1 MAADTIGERFTEE
14 DSDLSSWSSAFAP
27 TPVLPAKSTQKKK
40 KDKKTKKKKKTKSKK
55 KSKKKD
61 RELSVSADSARFW
74 LQAALAVLSKV
85 TWATV
90 NRLSQSHCN
99 LLTRALEGL
108 FLTSRT
114 WASTCSLR
122 CGSQPHHRRGRTGPE
137 HARNFSCALAS
148 AAPVTSDMSTH
159 ALIGLPLR
167 QHLSFQCV
175 SRWR

>member
-1 MAADTIGERFTEE
+1 MQIQ
-14 DSDLSSWSSAFAP
+14 P
-27 TPVLPAKSTQKKK
+27 
-40 KDKKTKKKKKTKSKK
+40 
-55 KSKKKD
+55 
-61 RELSVSADSARFW
+61 RFW

-159 ALIGLPLR
+159 ALIGHLFASTSAFNVSCVGAEFSFETTWSLR
-167 QHLSFQCV
+167 QAVTAENKRIFSPEKEEQTAGTECA
-175 SRWR
+175 